1 MLQGFPHFLQHYF
14 KHLPVSVSLIS
25 STSSTPGLCPLKS
38 ILFGFLTTLPSL
50 LNAECIPIA
59 FVHRQYLLYPGGITP
74 FTKGINGQLSVAWM
88 MKLGRDSL
96 NKHLLCGSA
105 SRDGKDPPYS
115 KDTLG
120 EGESPGSPGLVSSFV
135 DIAVFFQS
143 LQSSALVSALV
154 RLLCEPPAD
163 FWNFFDQARK
173 AYTIASTLLKWGITV

>member
-25 STSSTPGLCPLKS
+25 STSSTPGLCPLKL

-120 EGESPGSPGLVSSFV
+120 EGGL
-135 DIAVFFQS
+135 
-143 LQSSALVSALV
+143 LG
-154 RLLCEPPAD
+154 LLGLFPHLL
-163 FWNFFDQARK
+163 
-173 AYTIASTLLKWGITV
+173 TLLFSSRACSLVPWSLHWWGSSVSLLLIFETFLIRPEKPIP